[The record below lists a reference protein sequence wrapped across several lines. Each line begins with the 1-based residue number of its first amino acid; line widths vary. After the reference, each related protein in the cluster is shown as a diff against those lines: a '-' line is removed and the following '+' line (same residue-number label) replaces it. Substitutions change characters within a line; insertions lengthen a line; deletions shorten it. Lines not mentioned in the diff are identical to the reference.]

1 MPSSSSTTSK
11 PKAKTQRVNFSQ
23 AEDILIE
30 TAYEAH
36 KVKSQQK
43 KNKAAEERV
52 RKRTASKIM
61 NTSLSSVDSAPKT
74 DIGEEYNSASGSASD
89 VEQEDASAS
98 TDHEEMF
105 EKEHARR
112 RRYLPARENVAS
124 RSELDS
130 FMRNAGS
137 SERDDEKFCDQG
149 KKRGGTKNRGKRQ
162 VYDNISLVISKKN
175 YILSDIVFDI
185 IETSVRK
192 IRIHLDRLPTYTG
205 LYHSKKKKIEDA
217 LPDLLSSV
225 KEAAEAHTK
234 ALKKWESTFRD
245 SD

>member
-1 MPSSSSTTSK
+1 MS
-11 PKAKTQRVNFSQ
+11 
-23 AEDILIE
+23 ILTDRYWWYIVCLCINYCFCSRTKFALFHWE
-30 TAYEAH
+30 TAFYF
-36 KVKSQQK
+36 
-43 KNKAAEERV
+43 
-52 RKRTASKIM
+52 
-61 NTSLSSVDSAPKT
+61 SSVDSAPKT

-89 VEQEDASAS
+89 VEQEDTSPS

-137 SERDDEKFCDQG
+137 SERDDRKFCDQG
-149 KKRGGTKNRGKRQ
+149 KKRAGTKNRGKRQ

-205 LYHSKKKKIEDA
+205 LYRYTVKLVEYFNT
-217 LPDLLSSV
+217 SSNLWI
-225 KEAAEAHTK
+225 HTNLHVFIFSFCLARK
-234 ALKKWESTFRD
+234 RK
-245 SD
+245 